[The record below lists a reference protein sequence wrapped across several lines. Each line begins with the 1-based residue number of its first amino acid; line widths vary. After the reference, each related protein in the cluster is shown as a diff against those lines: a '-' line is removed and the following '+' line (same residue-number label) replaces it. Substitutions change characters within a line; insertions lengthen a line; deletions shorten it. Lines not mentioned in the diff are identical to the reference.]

1 MGKTFNLTQEP
12 FEKGQ
17 KMFKNGIVTINP
29 GVTILVGCNGAGKTT
44 MLRQIEAQL
53 KESGDPYISFDNR
66 HEGGSDAMSRYG
78 FYQQFEELATMFCS
92 SEGEQIMVVL
102 GEYARK
108 IGNLARTNRESDIFI
123 LLDAVDS
130 GFSIDNIDE
139 LKRLLFK
146 TVIEDHPK
154 DVYIICTANSYEM
167 ARGENCI
174 DVMSCDEIRFADYE
188 KYRNFVI
195 KTKKQKEKRGK

>member
-17 KMFKNGIVTINP
+17 KMFKNGSVTINP

-167 ARGENCI
+167 ARKEKCI
-174 DVMSCDEIRFADYE
+174 DVMTCDEISFVDYE
-188 KYRNFVI
+188 KYRDFII
-195 KTKKQKEKRGK
+195 KTKKQKEKRDK